1 MGAAGSAI
9 RGAEEGFGMGEID
22 KLLNRNRGYA
32 ESRRGRGAAE
42 QRPVLPIAIV
52 TCMDARIEPGR
63 ALGLVE
69 GDAHV
74 IRNAGATVTDDVIRS
89 LAISQ
94 VVLGTREVMLVKH
107 TDCGLRRFDDD
118 ELRTTLAQATGA
130 EPPFPLGTFRDLG
143 EALRN
148 ETTRI
153 RESPLLPCR
162 ENVRGFVY
170 DVASG
175 HLREVD

>member
-1 MGAAGSAI
+1 MGA
-9 RGAEEGFGMGEID
+9 ID
-22 KLLNRNRGYA
+22 ELLKRNRDHA
-32 ESRRGRGAAE
+32 ENSADRGAAE
-42 QRPVLPIAIV
+42 PRPLLPIAIV
-52 TCMDARIEPGR
+52 TCMDARIETGG
-63 ALGLVE
+63 ALGLAE

-118 ELRTTLAQATGA
+118 ELRATLARATGT
-130 EPPFPLGTFRDLG
+130 EPPFPVETFRDVD
-143 EALRN
+143 EAVWN

-153 RESPLLPCR
+153 RESSLLPFR
-162 ENVRGFVY
+162 ESVRGFVY

-175 HLREVD
+175 HLREVH

>member
-1 MGAAGSAI
+1 
-9 RGAEEGFGMGEID
+9 
-22 KLLNRNRGYA
+22 
-32 ESRRGRGAAE
+32 
-42 QRPVLPIAIV
+42 
-52 TCMDARIEPGR
+52 MDARIEPGK

-94 VVLGTREVMLVKH
+94 VVLGTREVMLIKH
-107 TDCGLRRFDDD
+107 TDCGLRRLDDG
-118 ELRTTLAQATGA
+118 ELRAAVFRATGT
-130 EPPFPLGTFRDLG
+130 EPPFAVGTFRDVD
-143 EALRN
+143 EAVLN
-148 ETTRI
+148 ETARI

>member
-1 MGAAGSAI
+1 
-9 RGAEEGFGMGEID
+9 
-22 KLLNRNRGYA
+22 
-32 ESRRGRGAAE
+32 
-42 QRPVLPIAIV
+42 
-52 TCMDARIEPGR
+52 MDARIEPGR

-69 GDAHV
+69 CDAHV

-94 VVLGTREVMLVKH
+94 VILGTREVMLVKH
-107 TDCGLRRFDDD
+107 TDCALRRFDEG
-118 ELRTTLAQATGA
+118 ELRAAVFRATGT
-130 EPPFPLGTFRDLG
+130 EPPFAVGTFRDVD
-143 EALRN
+143 EAVLN

-175 HLREVD
+175 HLREVG

>member
-1 MGAAGSAI
+1 
-9 RGAEEGFGMGEID
+9 MGEID
-22 KLLNRNRGYA
+22 KLLKRNRDYA
-32 ESRRGRGAAE
+32 ESRRGRGAAKP
-42 QRPVLPIAIV
+42 RPVLPIAIV

-74 IRNAGATVTDDVIRS
+74 IRNAGATVTDDIIRS

-118 ELRTTLAQATGA
+118 ELRTALARATGV
-130 EPPFPLGTFRDLG
+130 EPPFPLGTFRDLD
-143 EALRN
+143 EAVRN

>member
-1 MGAAGSAI
+1 
-9 RGAEEGFGMGEID
+9 
-22 KLLNRNRGYA
+22 
-32 ESRRGRGAAE
+32 
-42 QRPVLPIAIV
+42 
-52 TCMDARIEPGR
+52 MDARIEPGQ
-63 ALGLVE
+63 ALGLAERDV
-69 GDAHV
+69 HV
-74 IRNAGATVTDDVIRS
+74 LRNAGATVTDDIIRS

-118 ELRTTLAQATGA
+118 ELRTALGWATGA
-130 EPPFPLGTFRDLG
+130 DPPVPLGTFRDID
-143 EALRN
+143 EAVLN

-175 HLREVD
+175 YLREVD

>member
-1 MGAAGSAI
+1 
-9 RGAEEGFGMGEID
+9 
-22 KLLNRNRGYA
+22 
-32 ESRRGRGAAE
+32 
-42 QRPVLPIAIV
+42 
-52 TCMDARIEPGR
+52 MDARIEPGR
-63 ALGLVE
+63 VFDLVE
-69 GDAHV
+69 GDVHV

-118 ELRTTLAQATGA
+118 ELRTMLARATGA
-130 EPPFPLGTFRDLG
+130 EPPLTLGTFRDLD
-143 EALRN
+143 EAVRD

-170 DVASG
+170 DVASA
-175 HLREVD
+175 HLREVE

>member
-1 MGAAGSAI
+1 
-9 RGAEEGFGMGEID
+9 
-22 KLLNRNRGYA
+22 
-32 ESRRGRGAAE
+32 
-42 QRPVLPIAIV
+42 
-52 TCMDARIEPGR
+52 MDARIEPGG

-107 TDCGLRRFDDD
+107 TDCALRRFDDG
-118 ELRTTLAQATGA
+118 ELRAAVFRATGT
-130 EPPFPLGTFRDLG
+130 EPPFAVGTFRDID
-143 EALRN
+143 EAVLN

-175 HLREVD
+175 HLREVG

>member
-1 MGAAGSAI
+1 
-9 RGAEEGFGMGEID
+9 MGEID
-22 KLLNRNRGYA
+22 ELLKRNRDYA

-42 QRPVLPIAIV
+42 PRPALPIAIV

-118 ELRTTLAQATGA
+118 ELRTTLARATGA
-130 EPPFPLGTFRDLG
+130 EPPLPLGTFRDLDK
-143 EALRN
+143 AVRN

-170 DVASG
+170 DVASA

>member
-1 MGAAGSAI
+1 V
-9 RGAEEGFGMGEID
+9 GEID
-22 KLLNRNRGYA
+22 KVLKRNRDYA
-32 ESRRGRGAAE
+32 ESRRGREAVE
-42 QRPVLPIAIV
+42 PRPVLPIAIV

-107 TDCGLRRFDDD
+107 TDCGLRRFDDG
-118 ELRTTLAQATGA
+118 ELRAAVFRATGT
-130 EPPFPLGTFRDLG
+130 EPPFAVGTFRDVD
-143 EALRN
+143 EAVLN